1 MVNGAGARRVLIAV
15 FASVIAASGL
25 TWWLGAKVRSP
36 EQAAADA
43 RAPKASPIT
52 APVEFRELSK
62 SLVTRGHVRVGRERP
77 VEFESPDVEGRPL
90 VTNVPLRAG
99 QTVREGMV
107 AVEVAQRPVFLLR
120 GKGPMFRNLT
130 VGSQGRD
137 VSQLQAALGRL
148 GYGSYDRPG
157 HFGPSTAAAVKRFYH
172 ARGYVPSSSGP
183 GAGKAGDGTGSAT
196 GSPSPAPGESGKGG
210 DPRVGMGEVLFLDDL
225 PARVVKVSARLGKKA
240 DGTLLSLTD
249 GGLVAEADLTGEEA
263 GKVERGTKAT
273 VEFEGMD
280 RRFTG
285 EVASVRRRAKDK
297 DGNRFAARVSGGGD
311 LPLSLRDEEVKVT
324 FTLSGT
330 EDKARVVPM
339 AAVWARGDGST
350 YVQTLGKDGTRRRI
364 KVELGMSSDGFVE
377 LAGPEDEPR
386 EGDLVIVGEDRS

>member
-1 MVNGAGARRVLIAV
+1 MLIVV
-15 FASVIAASGL
+15 FVSVVAASGL
-25 TWWLGAKVRSP
+25 TWWLGTKVRSP

-62 SLVTRGHVRVGRERP
+62 SLVTRGHVRVTRERP

-99 QTVREGMV
+99 QTAREGMV

-120 GKGPMFRNLT
+120 GKRPMFRNLT
-130 VGSQGRD
+130 VGAEGRD
-137 VSQLQAALGRL
+137 VSQLQTALGRL
-148 GYGSYDRPG
+148 GYGSNDRPG
-157 HFGPSTAAAVKRFYH
+157 HFGQSTAAAVKRFYH
-172 ARGYVPSSSGP
+172 ARGYAPSPSDP
-183 GAGKAGDGTGSAT
+183 GAGKAGTGSASS
-196 GSPSPAPGESGKGG
+196 SPSPSPGGPGKGG
-210 DPRVGMGEVLFLDDL
+210 DPQVGMSEVLFLDDL

-249 GGLVAEADLTGEEA
+249 GGPVVEADLTEEEA
-263 GKVERGTKAT
+263 AKMEQGTRAT
-273 VEFEGMD
+273 VDFEGMD

-285 EVASVRRRAKDK
+285 EVVSVRRRAKDK
-297 DGNRFAARVSGGGD
+297 DGTRFAARVSGGGGE

-330 EDKARVVPM
+330 KEKVRVVPM
-339 AAVWARGDGST
+339 AAVWAHGDGST
-350 YVQTLGKDGTRRRI
+350 YVETLAKDGTRHRI
-364 KVELGMSSDGFVE
+364 KVELGMSGDGFVE
-377 LAGPEDEPR
+377 LAAPADEPR
-386 EGDLVIVGEDRS
+386 EGDLVLVGEGRS